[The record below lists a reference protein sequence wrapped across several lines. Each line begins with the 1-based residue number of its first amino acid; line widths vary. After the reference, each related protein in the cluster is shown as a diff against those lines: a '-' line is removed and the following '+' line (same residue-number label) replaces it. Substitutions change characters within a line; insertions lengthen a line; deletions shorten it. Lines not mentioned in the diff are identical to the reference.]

1 MDYGQQWY
9 DAALERFYA
18 DGGTLYPCT
27 QQEIDFHH
35 WSLFLRPNL
44 GPSVSAIEATEET
57 IWQNDERRV
66 LSPAEKT
73 SIFNLIT
80 AIRSGSRGYRYG
92 PDIVIKALKDLET
105 VFLGGRLRGNVCVQ
119 WADVYMYEKQH
130 IANTFW
136 DVCQSPRRRER
147 GQVRIVLN
155 ADAIFRKELSNM
167 VLSPLERIFNFL
179 LHEVSQPTDSILPYK
194 TC

>member
-1 MDYGQQWY
+1 M
-9 DAALERFYA
+9 
-18 DGGTLYPCT
+18 
-27 QQEIDFHH
+27 
-35 WSLFLRPNL
+35 
-44 GPSVSAIEATEET
+44 SAIEATQET
-57 IWQNDERRV
+57 VWQNDERRI

-80 AIRSGSRGYRYG
+80 AVRSGSRGYRYG
-92 PDIVIKALKDLET
+92 PDIVIKAFKDLET
-105 VFLGGRLRGNVCVQ
+105 VFFGGRLRGNVCVQ
-119 WADVYMYEKQH
+119 WADVYMYEMQH

-136 DVCQSPRRRER
+136 GVCQSPRRRER

-155 ADAIFRKELSNM
+155 ANAIFRKELSDT
-167 VLSPLERIFNFL
+167 VVSLLERIFSVL